1 MKTILKYI
9 PIFLAVLFTLFV
21 VVQYNDPDPE
31 VWMSIY
37 GFAVICSL
45 LVFFNKINKMIL
57 VVAIVFYAAGC
68 FYLFPPSFEGVG
80 TSMKCTPN
88 VELARESLGLLICS
102 FAMLFLFFQVRRQDK
117 VQTGK

>member
-9 PIFLAVLFTLFV
+9 PILFTLIFTLFV

-45 LVFFNKINKMIL
+45 LTFFHKINKMIL
-57 VVAIVFYAAGC
+57 LVAIVFYAAGC

-80 TSMKCTPN
+80 DSMHCTPN

-102 FAMLFLFFQVRRQDK
+102 LAMLFLFFQVRKQDK
-117 VQTGK
+117 QQN